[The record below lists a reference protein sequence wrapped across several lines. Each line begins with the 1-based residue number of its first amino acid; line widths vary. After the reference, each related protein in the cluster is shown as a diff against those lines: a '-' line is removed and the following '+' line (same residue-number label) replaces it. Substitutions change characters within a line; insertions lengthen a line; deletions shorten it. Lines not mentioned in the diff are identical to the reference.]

1 MAHERIRQML
11 AAPGQRL
18 PTEREL
24 SAELG
29 IGRRAVRRA
38 LEVLEAEGLIW
49 RKQGAGTF
57 SGPRPASHDAE
68 REMMAAGPGGLMFI
82 IESRLAI
89 EPMLARLAAQRASPD
104 ALRRMQAS
112 MIRVE
117 EATDT
122 DAADLW
128 DSAFHREIARAAGN
142 PMLLDL
148 FDRVNAWRH
157 DVSIRHA
164 RQRARSRIG
173 GISPEPHRR
182 IMLAIRN
189 HDGFAASRAMRDH
202 LDELMQVFLR
212 HSHEEFSTHDAE

>member
-1 MAHERIRQML
+1 MALERVREML
-11 AAPGQRL
+11 QAPGARL

-24 SAELG
+24 SAKLG
-29 IGRRAVRRA
+29 VGRRAVRRA

-49 RKQGAGTF
+49 RRQGAGTF
-57 SGPRPASHDAE
+57 SGPPPALHDAE
-68 REMMAAGPGGLMFI
+68 REMLAAGPGGLMFI

-89 EPMLARLAAQRASPD
+89 EPMLARLAAQRAAPE

-112 MIRVE
+112 MLRVE
-117 EATDT
+117 EAKDT

-148 FDRVNAWRH
+148 FDRVNAWRQ

-164 RQRARSRIG
+164 RHRARARIG

-182 IMLAIRN
+182 ILGAIRAG
-189 HDGFAASRAMRDH
+189 DGFAASRAMRDH

-212 HSHEEFSTHDAE
+212 HSHEEFSIHDAD